1 VERAESARPA
11 PQICMTTVERSGLR
25 PGGRL
30 VLCVALASVAGCLAP
45 RESPAREGSVEEVG
59 RMLARGDAKP
69 VRAHTEEGLTA
80 ELGDEDLA
88 PPSSEAVELSQVA
101 PDDEPEI
108 SPYIRFGERI
118 IVRER
123 DGVTT
128 ITKPYPMP
136 PGKAAK
142 IVELL
147 DALQPFPYR
156 PRPGHDGAEG
166 AIPPPEPGSIDYLIL
181 ENWDQEYYGDLRAL
195 LPTTPT
201 PVNVS
206 DVLVISA
213 TADMIARFEA
223 FIDLFAAGVPQIEL
237 EARIIEIVETDSLD
251 VGVRS
256 TFAFGSANFVKA
268 LDLDFGNVAEATEA
282 LLTIGAIQ
290 DGTAFN
296 ALIEAVSTWQNV
308 SIESRPKTVVRAGG
322 VARLDSITRVPYF
335 EIKSLSDTG
344 SFTTNLAYNEVGVKL
359 YIAPRVIGSK
369 TLALDVN
376 LEGSQVVG
384 SQGTLSVN
392 SGDAGEGATLEV
404 PVISARTAKTV
415 VYLEPG
421 QTLVIGGLTQDRDRK
436 VVSKVPILG
445 DIPILGFLFRNTS
458 TRHEKEHV
466 LFAISPRIVQ
476 RSELTPDF

>member
-1 VERAESARPA
+1 
-11 PQICMTTVERSGLR
+11 
-25 PGGRL
+25 
-30 VLCVALASVAGCLAP
+30 
-45 RESPAREGSVEEVG
+45 
-59 RMLARGDAKP
+59 
-69 VRAHTEEGLTA
+69 
-80 ELGDEDLA
+80 
-88 PPSSEAVELSQVA
+88 
-101 PDDEPEI
+101 
-108 SPYIRFGERI
+108 
-118 IVRER
+118 
-123 DGVTT
+123 
-128 ITKPYPMP
+128 
-136 PGKAAK
+136 
-142 IVELL
+142 
-147 DALQPFPYR
+147 
-156 PRPGHDGAEG
+156 
-166 AIPPPEPGSIDYLIL
+166 
-181 ENWDQEYYGDLRAL
+181 
-195 LPTTPT
+195 
-201 PVNVS
+201 
-206 DVLVISA
+206 
-213 TADMIARFEA
+213 MIARFEA

-256 TFAFGSANFVKA
+256 TFEFGSANFVKA
-268 LDLDFGNVAEATEA
+268 LDLDFGNMAEATEA